1 MRNTGMR
8 NYIKHTA
15 IAAAMGLVAVSGA
28 SAQQVGAGARWQAWL
43 GCWTS
48 APLGQSYGS
57 AQFAAPV
64 VCIVPTSN
72 SDVVAVATIAD
83 GKIIKRDSIDASGRD
98 KAVAT
103 KDCEGTQVARWS
115 ADDRRVYLS
124 STTSCGGMRSKASSI
139 LALTQSGEWLD
150 VRGVSAG
157 EGENVRVARYR
168 DVGLPSSVP
177 AEIADVLR
185 GRSMS
190 SQSARIAA
198 GASIGTKAVTEATHS
213 ADPSVVEAWLM
224 ERGQRFALSAT
235 DLVTLADA
243 GIPAVVTDAMV
254 AVSNPDVFQLARA
267 DDGSESAVD
276 ASDRRSGRVVPVY
289 MDPYYSPYGWGY
301 SRYGYNG
308 YGYGYGYGNGYGG
321 YGGYYGGYGSP
332 IIVVTGSQGTG
343 GGGGNSQ
350 MVKGRGYTQNN
361 PSSDSGR
368 SASSGTSSPSGSS
381 SGSSSSS
388 GQSQPAPSQPSQPA
402 EQRTAKPRP

>member
-1 MRNTGMR
+1 MR
-8 NYIKHTA
+8 NYIKHTT
-15 IAAAMGLVAVSGA
+15 IAAAMGLVAMSGA
-28 SAQQVGAGARWQAWL
+28 SAQQVTGARWQAWL

-83 GKIIKRDSIDASGRD
+83 GKVIKRDSIDASGRD

-139 LALTQSGEWLD
+139 LAMTQSGEWLD

-168 DVGLPSSVP
+168 DVGLPNSVP
-177 AEIADVLR
+177 AEITDVLR

-213 ADPSVVEAWLM
+213 ADVAVVEAWLM
-224 ERGQRFALSAT
+224 ERGQRFALTAN

-243 GIPAVVTDAMV
+243 GTPAAVTDAMV

-267 DDGSESAVD
+267 DDGSGNAID
-276 ASDRRSGRVVPVY
+276 APDGRSGRVIPVY

-301 SRYGYNG
+301 SRYGRND
-308 YGYGYGYGNGYGG
+308 YGYGYGYGGYGG
-321 YGGYYGGYGSP
+321 YGGYYGGYGAP
-332 IIVVTGSQGTG
+332 IIVVNGSQAAA
-343 GGGGNSQ
+343 GGNSQ

-361 PSSDSGR
+361 PSSESGR
-368 SASSGTSSPSGSS
+368 SSSPSTSSASGSS
-381 SGSSSSS
+381 SGSTSSS
-388 GQSQPAPSQPSQPA
+388 GGQSQTAPAAQPSQPA